1 MMELSMPEFGYF
13 DNNEHVEIYPWQG
26 TFDEFRNKAL
36 VILHTSG
43 STGIPK
49 PVYVTHGTFASNDA
63 HLLIP
68 SLGGKPTFGDYI
80 RGKRYFLALPMFH
93 SANLTF
99 TLGFNVFFGMTCVIP
114 PSVPMTADIIDKVHT
129 FGNVHGS
136 LLPPSSI
143 VETFSNPEYR
153 SNMTRRLQFVSYVG
167 GTLPREIGDA
177 ISSKIR
183 VITLFGSTETKL
195 FPIEIDDDHPDW
207 EYISISRFLGHEF
220 RPARDNLSE
229 LVVVRNDDLFLFQG
243 VFSTF
248 PDLQEYPMKD
258 LYEQHPRNLES
269 WAFRAR
275 ADDIIALSNAEKL
288 NPITMET
295 IISGH
300 PAVKS
305 ALIGGQGQ
313 FQAALLVEPHQA
325 LHGGE
330 QRRKFILDIWPT
342 IMKANRDCPAHGR
355 IMKDFIMIT
364 SPDKPLPRAGK
375 ETVQRFAAL
384 ALYSDEFEAL
394 YRSKNENV
402 QSKPMNSDTEPMNSD
417 TKLSNVTKPKALTEE
432 HGHDKAAET
441 PDAPAAISVAELEIR
456 IEAVL
461 RRIFP
466 NVLSQHLGAAMLQ
479 MMANL
484 ILSPQSQADARDDA
498 KVCHCRTQYN
508 ATKNMPNGVSTTGL
522 GRPQS
527 EDLRQGIIHAINEST
542 YLYNLND
549 KANLFECGLDSLQIP
564 ALVGE
569 INAFLEGFSPN
580 ISRISLKTIYD
591 NPSIESLL
599 VAIARSSREMKPPVS
614 TAVV

>member
-1 MMELSMPEFGYF
+1 MVELSMPDFEYF
-13 DNNEHVEIYPWQG
+13 DDNEHVDIYRWQG
-26 TFDEFRNKAL
+26 TFDEVRDKAI

-49 PVYVTHGTFASNDA
+49 PVYVTHGTFAGNDA

-68 SLGGKPTFGDYI
+68 SLGGKPTFIDYI
-80 RGKRYFLALPMFH
+80 RGKRYFIALPMFH

-99 TLGFNVFFGMTCVIP
+99 TLGFNVFSGMTCVIP
-114 PSVPMTADIIDKVHT
+114 PPVPMTADIIDKVHT

-136 LLPPSSI
+136 LFPPSSI
-143 VETFSNPEYR
+143 VDTFSNPGYL
-153 SNMTRRLQFVSYVG
+153 SNMTQRLNFVSYVG

-195 FPIEIDDDHPDW
+195 FPLEIDDDHKNW

-229 LVVVRNDDLFLFQG
+229 LVVARNDNLSLFQG

-258 LYEQHPRNLES
+258 LYEQHPEKLDL

-313 FQAALLVEPHQA
+313 FQAALLVEPNQA
-325 LHGGE
+325 LYEEE
-330 QRRKFILDIWPT
+330 QRRNFILDIWPT
-342 IMKANRDCPAHGR
+342 VVQANRDCPTHGR

-375 ETVQRFAAL
+375 DTVQRFAGL
-384 ALYSDEFEAL
+384 ALYSDEFKAF
-394 YRSKNENV
+394 YSSRSEKV
-402 QSKPMNSDTEPMNSD
+402 QSEPIGSAIE
-417 TKLSNVTKPKALTEE
+417 LSSVTKSKALTGE
-432 HGHDKAAET
+432 HGHDVVTES
-441 PDAPAAISVAELEIR
+441 PDAPAAISVAGLEER

-466 NVLSQHLGAAMLQ
+466 DVLSQHLGPAMLQ

-484 ILSPQSQADARDDA
+484 ILPPPSQVDARDDRKA
-498 KVCHCRTQYN
+498 YYGRTQHG
-508 ATKNMPNGVSTTGL
+508 ATKDMPNGLSTTEVG
-522 GRPQS
+522 QS
-527 EDLRQGIIHAINEST
+527 RLQDLRRGIIRAINEST
-542 YLYNLND
+542 YLYNWND
-549 KANLFECGLDSLQIP
+549 KANLFECGLDSLQVV
-564 ALVGE
+564 ALVAE
-569 INAFLEGFSPN
+569 INAFLVGFSPN
-580 ISRISLKTIYD
+580 LSRISNKTIYE

-599 VAIARSSREMKPPVS
+599 VAIAKPSHEMNSRDS
-614 TAVV
+614 IAAV